1 MQKAPL
7 EGRASKLSCSE
18 PAFTRFAKRV
28 NRAARKV
35 YARALYNGGGAK

>member
-28 NRAARKV
+28 NRAERKLCART
-35 YARALYNGGGAK
+35 LYNGGRAK